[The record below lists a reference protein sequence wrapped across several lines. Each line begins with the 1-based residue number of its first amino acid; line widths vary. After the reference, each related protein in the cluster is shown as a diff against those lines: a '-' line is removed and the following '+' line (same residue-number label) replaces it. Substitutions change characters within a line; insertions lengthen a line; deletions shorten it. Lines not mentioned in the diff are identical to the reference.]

1 MRFDHASDVTL
12 FDSESLLHPTIIMVM
27 AQTGNKSRARA
38 PRAALRGTRNLT
50 LKDTAIDLANSNAT
64 GLPSLPIELLFEIT
78 DYFAKVLPT
87 TPAEELYTYP
97 SPRTHLDRRD
107 VLVALSQTC
116 RAMRENT
123 LPILWR
129 DIQAFASTT
138 SISTKSWR
146 VRRREWR
153 RAVSKELDRQC
164 FAIFRAPNIAPYVE
178 TVTVALTDFATDGL
192 PLFAHVLSLLPNL
205 KTLHIVHLAYDCYN
219 LLNVFDKL
227 RLPTV
232 KTMVLPVVP
241 LSAGALL
248 KSCPNVEHFVCN
260 TQSDAAHSRRM
271 DSSFLVLVRDSWP
284 RLRSLRGFP
293 IAEADEMAS
302 LLARCTQLEHLWIR
316 IENTTDLVSD
326 PQDQTLRYPTI
337 ISHLRGAHFL
347 RSVRIDFRSTSVD
360 VILATLTAVK
370 PMLSGPLLLREPRL
384 DVYLPPI
391 LLEDAITRIRAVL
404 PPDSRAQ
411 VTTP

>member
-1 MRFDHASDVTL
+1 
-12 FDSESLLHPTIIMVM
+12 M
-27 AQTGNKSRARA
+27 AQTGSKSRSRA
-38 PRAALRGTRNLT
+38 HRSTP
-50 LKDTAIDLANSNAT
+50 KESSEPNST
-64 GLPSLPIELLFEIT
+64 GLDPTSEFPNTSGFPTLPLEILLEVI

-97 SPRTHLDRRD
+97 SPRTYLDRRD
-107 VLVALSQTC
+107 VLTALSQTC
-116 RAMRENT
+116 RALRQRL
-123 LPILWR
+123 LPLLWR
-129 DIQAFASTT
+129 DMQAFASTANIT
-138 SISTKSWR
+138 AKSWR
-146 VRRREWR
+146 GSWREWR
-153 RAVSKELDRQC
+153 RSVNKELDRQC
-164 FAIFRAPNIAPYVE
+164 SAVFRAPNIAPYVE

-192 PLFAHVLSLLPNL
+192 PLFAHVLSLLANL

-248 KSCPNVEHFVCN
+248 RSCPNVEHFICN
-260 TQSDAAHSRRM
+260 TQTDAAHSRRM

-284 RLRSLRGFP
+284 GLRSVRGFP

-302 LLARCTQLEHLWIR
+302 LLARCTQLEHLWVR
-316 IENTTDLVSD
+316 IENTSELVSD

-347 RSVRIDFRSTSVD
+347 RSVRIDFRTTNVD
-360 VILATLTAVK
+360 LILATLTAVK
-370 PMLSGPLLLREPRL
+370 PMLSGPLPPREPRL
-384 DVYLPPI
+384 DVHLPPT
-391 LLEDAITRIRAVL
+391 LLEDAISRVRAIL
-404 PPDSRAQ
+404 PPASCAQ